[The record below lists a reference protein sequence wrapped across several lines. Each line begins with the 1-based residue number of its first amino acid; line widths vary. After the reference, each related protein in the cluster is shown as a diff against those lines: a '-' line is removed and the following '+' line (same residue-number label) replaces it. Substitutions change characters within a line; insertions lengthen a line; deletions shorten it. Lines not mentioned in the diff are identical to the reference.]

1 MTTATTECL
10 HVRANHGPLLNVI
23 GDHQRI
29 ILTGEQTGGT
39 MTLLANCNSPGTG
52 IPLHFHGSE
61 DEAFYILEG
70 EVEFTVAD
78 QTIIARKGD
87 TIFGAR
93 KIPHAWKVIGDRD
106 ARMLVFVTPGGC
118 DRMFQELADLCRG
131 GQRPAPETIMEIC
144 GRYDVHFQPPV

>member
-70 EVEFTVAD
+70 EVEFTVAFR
-78 QTIIARKGD
+78 A
-87 TIFGAR
+87 GAGEAEESPR
-93 KIPHAWKVIGDRD
+93 RRIVAVRL
-106 ARMLVFVTPGGC
+106 R
-118 DRMFQELADLCRG
+118 
-131 GQRPAPETIMEIC
+131 
-144 GRYDVHFQPPV
+144 